1 MQKTQIAPSLLA
13 ADFGNLDSEITSLEA
28 AGADILHLDIMD
40 GHYVPN
46 LSFGFPV
53 IRTIRFLS
61 KLPLDV
67 HLMVTNPD
75 FHISL
80 LLDMDVQWVSFHQET
95 FYHSHRLI
103 QTLKEKG
110 IKAGLALN
118 PGTPIGTLEA
128 LLPDLDYILVMSVN
142 PGFSAQEFIPSAIY
156 KIWDLFNLRKKN
168 NYRYLIEV
176 DGGVTAANAKALKEA
191 GTDILVSASYIFSS
205 HDYSQAISALR
216 NA

>member
-1 MQKTQIAPSLLA
+1 
-13 ADFGNLDSEITSLEA
+13 
-28 AGADILHLDIMD
+28 
-40 GHYVPN
+40 
-46 LSFGFPV
+46 
-53 IRTIRFLS
+53 
-61 KLPLDV
+61 
-67 HLMVTNPD
+67 MVTNPD

-191 GTDILVSASYIFSS
+191 GTDILVSASYIFCS
-205 HDYSQAISALR
+205 HDYSKAISALK

>member
-67 HLMVTNPD
+67 HLMVPIRIFIFPFCWIWMCNGSAFIRKHFIIVT
-75 FHISL
+75 
-80 LLDMDVQWVSFHQET
+80 
-95 FYHSHRLI
+95 
-103 QTLKEKG
+103 
-110 IKAGLALN
+110 GL
-118 PGTPIGTLEA
+118 
-128 LLPDLDYILVMSVN
+128 
-142 PGFSAQEFIPSAIY
+142 F
-156 KIWDLFNLRKKN
+156 R
-168 NYRYLIEV
+168 
-176 DGGVTAANAKALKEA
+176 
-191 GTDILVSASYIFSS
+191 
-205 HDYSQAISALR
+205 H
-216 NA
+216 

>member
-1 MQKTQIAPSLLA
+1 MQKTQIAPSILS
-13 ADFGNLDSEITSLEA
+13 ADFGRLASEIAALET

-53 IRTIRFLS
+53 IKAIRRMTS
-61 KLPLDV
+61 LPLDI

-75 FHISL
+75 FHIPI
-80 LLDMDVQWVSFHQET
+80 LLDMNVQWVSFHQET
-95 FYHSHRLI
+95 CYHSHRFI
-103 QTLKEKG
+103 QKLKDRG

-118 PGTPIGTLEA
+118 PGTPLGTLEA
-128 LLPDLDYILVMSVN
+128 LLPDMDYILVMSVN
-142 PGFSAQEFIPSAIY
+142 PGYSAQEFIPSAIY

-176 DGGVTAANAKALKEA
+176 DGGITAANAKAIKEA

-205 HDYSQAISALR
+205 DNYEQAIAALK